1 MRTLLKEFLSS
12 ELVSTASEDQLA
24 LVVGRAAAR
33 KVRAR
38 YRAWGSDSLGGQVP
52 QSGFPQ
58 TNALRYRLSGRFW
71 RGSSTGGSASG
82 QNHSINSVM

>member
-33 KVRAR
+33 KVRAH

-58 TNALRYRLSGRFW
+58 TNAFVIGCRGDFGVDRVPADPQAARIIRL
-71 RGSSTGGSASG
+71 
-82 QNHSINSVM
+82 IP